1 MIIIIITK
9 YDTTF
14 EKHNFLYYQK
24 KNGIPSDNIFNYSKI
39 GNIVHKFVISLYL
52 VRYLK
57 KYKINIFK
65 RKIQNIFKRKRQK
78 KCVLY
83 KTLGNILNYF

>member
-1 MIIIIITK
+1 MTLLLKNTNFFIIKKKKII
-9 YDTTF
+9 
-14 EKHNFLYYQK
+14 
-24 KNGIPSDNIFNYSKI
+24 GIPSDNIFNYSKI

-65 RKIQNIFKRKRQK
+65 RKIQNIFERKRQK
-78 KCVLY
+78 NVYCTKRLE
-83 KTLGNILNYF
+83 IF